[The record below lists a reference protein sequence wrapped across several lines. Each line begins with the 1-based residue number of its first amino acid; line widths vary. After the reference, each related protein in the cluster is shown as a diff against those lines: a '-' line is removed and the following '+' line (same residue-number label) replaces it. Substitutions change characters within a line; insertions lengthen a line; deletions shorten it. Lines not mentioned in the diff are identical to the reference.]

1 MSTLF
6 TDSQRQKTY
15 GWDLELTCSRCKHAG
30 LPRYEGWSQSLQ
42 TNAGGGVQ
50 VYAKVAC
57 PKCGSRLTDE
67 AGNKLLDLFSDVE
80 IPQRNSKIMKQ
91 FIAGVILVPFTLA
104 FVLQF
109 GTQMD
114 WWGWGLGTVWILVV
128 SAVAIP
134 LLVLRKKKSI
144 AKLEK
149 TCACGKPHQVFLGS
163 LDDADCYRCF
173 SCGRLMKLRE

>member
-6 TDSQRQKTY
+6 ANSRKQKTY
-15 GWDLELTCSRCKHAG
+15 GWDLELTCTRCRNTG
-30 LPRYEGWSQSLQ
+30 LPRYEGWSQNLQ
-42 TNAGGGVQ
+42 TNTGAGVR

-57 PKCGSRLTDE
+57 PKCGNRLTNE
-67 AGNKLLDLFSDVE
+67 AGSKLVDIFRSIELPEKNK
-80 IPQRNSKIMKQ
+80 KIMKT
-91 FIAGVILVPFTLA
+91 FIAGIILVPFVLA
-104 FVLQF
+104 FVLLF

-134 LLVLRKKKSI
+134 LLVLQKNKEI
-144 AKLEK
+144 GKLAGS
-149 TCACGKPHQVFLGS
+149 CGCGKPHQVFLGS